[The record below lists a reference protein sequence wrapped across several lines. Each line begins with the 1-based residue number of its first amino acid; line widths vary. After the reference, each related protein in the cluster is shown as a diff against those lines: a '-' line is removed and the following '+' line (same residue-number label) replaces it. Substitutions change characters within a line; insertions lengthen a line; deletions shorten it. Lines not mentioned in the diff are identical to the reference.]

1 MKFKYLGRDRE
12 GNPVRGEIEVDSI
25 YEARNIL
32 LGRGIYIIEFKEIKT
47 KEPILRRLKIEEII
61 FLSRQL
67 SLLLRSGLTI
77 VLALDIIQEN
87 IKSKSFKNFVIKIRE
102 NILGG
107 ESFSEAL
114 SHYRKILPV
123 LFIEV
128 VRVGEVTG
136 NLDSVLLRLSDFLEK
151 EEELRRKV
159 KNALIYPEIV
169 VGVIIIAIIFLLI
182 SVVPIFVNLYR
193 GAGVKLPLPTKILIS
208 ISSFLTNYWYIII
221 PILIILYFSFMF
233 YSKTKTGKKKIDK
246 FLFNLPTIIGK
257 IYRENIF
264 LRVSHTLEILIESG
278 ITLGNSFELISRV
291 SGNEVIRESLLRTR
305 EKIMQGQTISKAL
318 SDEGV
323 FPLLFIRMISVGEAG
338 GNLED
343 VLQEMER
350 YFESELDNDIKKF
363 TALLEPALTIIL
375 GIIVAFVAFSI
386 YLPMFDMARLITG
399 K

>member
-1 MKFKYLGRDRE
+1 
-12 GNPVRGEIEVDSI
+12 
-25 YEARNIL
+25 
-32 LGRGIYIIEFKEIKT
+32 
-47 KEPILRRLKIEEII
+47 
-61 FLSRQL
+61 
-67 SLLLRSGLTI
+67 
-77 VLALDIIQEN
+77 
-87 IKSKSFKNFVIKIRE
+87 
-102 NILGG
+102 
-107 ESFSEAL
+107 
-114 SHYRKILPV
+114 
-123 LFIEV
+123 
-128 VRVGEVTG
+128 
-136 NLDSVLLRLSDFLEK
+136 
-151 EEELRRKV
+151 
-159 KNALIYPEIV
+159 
-169 VGVIIIAIIFLLI
+169 LI

>member
-169 VGVIIIAIIFLLI
+169 AGVIIIAIIFLLI

>member
-169 VGVIIIAIIFLLI
+169 AGVIIIAIIFLLI

-221 PILIILYFSFMF
+221 PILIILYFSFKF

-264 LRVSHTLEILIESG
+264 LRVSHTLETLIRSG
-278 ITLGNSFELISRV
+278 ITLGGSFELISRV

-305 EKIMQGQTISKAL
+305 EKIMQGQSISRAL
-318 SDEGV
+318 IDEGV

>member
-1 MKFKYLGRDRE
+1 
-12 GNPVRGEIEVDSI
+12 
-25 YEARNIL
+25 
-32 LGRGIYIIEFKEIKT
+32 
-47 KEPILRRLKIEEII
+47 
-61 FLSRQL
+61 
-67 SLLLRSGLTI
+67 
-77 VLALDIIQEN
+77 
-87 IKSKSFKNFVIKIRE
+87 
-102 NILGG
+102 
-107 ESFSEAL
+107 
-114 SHYRKILPV
+114 
-123 LFIEV
+123 
-128 VRVGEVTG
+128 
-136 NLDSVLLRLSDFLEK
+136 
-151 EEELRRKV
+151 
-159 KNALIYPEIV
+159 
-169 VGVIIIAIIFLLI
+169 
-182 SVVPIFVNLYR
+182 
-193 GAGVKLPLPTKILIS
+193 
-208 ISSFLTNYWYIII
+208 
-221 PILIILYFSFMF
+221 MF

-264 LRVSHTLEILIESG
+264 LRVSHTLETLIRSG
-278 ITLGNSFELISRV
+278 ITLGGSFELISRV

-305 EKIMQGQTISKAL
+305 EKIMQGQSISRAL
-318 SDEGV
+318 IDEGV